1 MISKLLANYPYIASV
16 VLFGIGTYILL
27 ADSNLMKKVIGSG
40 IMSSSVFLLFIAAGN
55 VRDGVAPIIGNVGTM
70 VNPIPSALILTGIV
84 VSLSVDAF
92 ALALVVRIYNTYGT
106 IQADFLSVNTKE
118 LER

>member
-1 MISKLLANYPYIASV
+1 MERLLANYPYIASV
-16 VLFGIGTYILL
+16 VLFGTGMYILL
-27 ADSNLMKKVIGSG
+27 CDSNLVKKIIGSG
-40 IMSSSVFLLFIAAGN
+40 IMSSAVFLLFIAAGN
-55 VRDGVAPIIGNVGTM
+55 IRGGVEPLAGAVGVM

-118 LER
+118 VEQ